1 MNRLHSELQRLY
13 RLDATASGPAPAQAD
28 EPVHA
33 MVLTLSKP
41 ADWATLSA
49 VWQGVQSEL
58 DLPAPAIAVSGVD
71 GYQLWFSLAQSRPAA
86 QAMGFLEAL
95 RRRYLP
101 EVARDRVGL
110 SVSPPT
116 VPAQQ
121 AQPDHWS
128 AFVAPDLAPVFA
140 DTPWLD
146 IPPNPDGQAD
156 LLARLHSIK
165 PADWQRALDVLQPA
179 AQATA
184 ADVAPT
190 STRSPRAFLLAVMND
205 EALDLSLRIQAAQ
218 ALLPYVS

>member
-1 MNRLHSELQRLY
+1 
-13 RLDATASGPAPAQAD
+13 
-28 EPVHA
+28 
-33 MVLTLSKP
+33 MVLTLSRP
-41 ADWATLSA
+41 ADWAALSA

-58 DLPAPAIAVSGVD
+58 GLPAPAIAVSGVD
-71 GYQLWFSLAQSRPAA
+71 GYQLWFSLAQPRPAA

-95 RRRYLP
+95 RLRYLP
-101 EVARDRVGL
+101 EVAHERVGL
-110 SVSPPT
+110 SVTPPA

-121 AQPDHWS
+121 AQPEHWS

-165 PADWQRALDVLQPA
+165 PADWQRALDELQPL
-179 AQATA
+179 QKTA
-184 ADVAPT
+184 ADVTPASP
-190 STRSPRAFLLAVMND
+190 RSPRGFLLSVMND

>member
-1 MNRLHSELQRLY
+1 MNRLHAELQRLY
-13 RLDATASGPAPAQAD
+13 RLDATASGPAPDKAD

-33 MVLTLSKP
+33 MVLTLSRP
-41 ADWATLSA
+41 ADWAALSA
-49 VWQGVQSEL
+49 VWQSVQSEL
-58 DLPAPAIAVSGVD
+58 GLPAPAIAVSGFD
-71 GYQLWFSLAQSRPAA
+71 GYQLWFSLAQPQPAA

-95 RRRYLP
+95 RLRYLP
-101 EVARDRVGL
+101 EVAHDRVGL
-110 SVSPPT
+110 SVSRLT

-121 AQPDHWS
+121 TEPDRWS

-146 IPPNPDGQAD
+146 IPPNPDGQAE

-165 PADWQRALDVLQPA
+165 PADWQHALTALQPL
-179 AQATA
+179 QKTEP
-184 ADVAPT
+184 DVAP
-190 STRSPRAFLLAVMND
+190 SSNTRSPRGFLLSVMND